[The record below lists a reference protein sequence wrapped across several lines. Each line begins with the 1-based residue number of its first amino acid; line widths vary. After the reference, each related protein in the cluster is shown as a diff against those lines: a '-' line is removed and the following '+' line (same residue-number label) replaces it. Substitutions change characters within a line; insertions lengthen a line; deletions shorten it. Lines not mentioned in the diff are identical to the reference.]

1 MADIVGICW
10 GNCTKL
16 SYLMCPHRGIKCMH
30 LILGVLLPKNF
41 GAENVVFNYAILRL
55 YCKYLQSGR
64 RYRRPENGVATTI
77 TPVYMP
83 TKFGELWSTNGEDGT
98 VFQPTQNQ
106 LLDAHIWGL
115 TGVVP

>member
-1 MADIVGICW
+1 
-10 GNCTKL
+10 
-16 SYLMCPHRGIKCMH
+16 MH

-41 GAENVVFNYAILRL
+41 GAKNVVFNYAILRL
-55 YCKYLQSGR
+55 YCKYLQSGT
-64 RYRRPENGVATTI
+64 RYLRPENGVATTI

-106 LLDAHIWGL
+106 LFGRSYL
-115 TGVVP
+115 GVKGRCSLKISHF